1 MPGSNFANNYDFFGN
16 LEKNYKTD
24 NESNITKLYK
34 KSKLVVHT
42 LNSTS
47 LIETLSLNLPTIVI
61 FDKIKNP
68 FTKEGKKIFNLLEKN
83 NIFFSDPLK
92 ASKFVNKIWDNKVS
106 LWWGQKKTQSAIK
119 KFNST
124 FSKKRKDMIS
134 DLKDILIKS

>member
-61 FDKIKNP
+61 FDKIKNL

-83 NIFFSDPLK
+83 NIFF
-92 ASKFVNKIWDNKVS
+92 
-106 LWWGQKKTQSAIK
+106 
-119 KFNST
+119 
-124 FSKKRKDMIS
+124 R
-134 DLKDILIKS
+134 IL